1 MFNYRKDHHRTH
13 STLINT
19 NTKICYYSMQS
30 IDIDGFKVIAVDN
43 FVYNQI
49 MLFNII
55 IIIIIAHVFNLE
67 GK

>member
-1 MFNYRKDHHRTH
+1 
-13 STLINT
+13 
-19 NTKICYYSMQS
+19 MQS